1 MASSEES
8 RVAQC
13 LPLSKVSGVVV
24 AETLSPRSA
33 AGRRQRNRT
42 EFLSMPNVNHPFTI
56 RESGRHATVYLSTP
70 ARNLQHP
77 FKTNAFWDGSYVVQK
92 TLLKFK

>member
-13 LPLSKVSGVVV
+13 LPLTRGDTLSKVSGGVV

-42 EFLSMPNVNHPFTI
+42 EFLSMPNVNHPFAI
-56 RESGRHATVYLSTP
+56 RESGRLVL
-70 ARNLQHP
+70 
-77 FKTNAFWDGSYVVQK
+77 V
-92 TLLKFK
+92 